1 MTDETMTPEEVTP
14 EVPMEA
20 PVAPEMPVEAPTV
33 EPMATPD
40 AEPAMPEETPAAE

>member
-1 MTDETMTPEEVTP
+1 MTDDMNPTPVDPMTS
-14 EVPMEA
+14 EA

-40 AEPAMPEETPAAE
+40 AEPTMPEETPAAE